1 MAANNIID
9 RAKSILLTPRSEWP
23 VIAAEPDTVG
33 GLYTRYI
40 IIMAAIP
47 AVVHFVS
54 AALIGVSVPILGYY
68 RIGVGAALS
77 GAILSY
83 VLALVGIFVLTLIVD
98 ALAPTFGG
106 QKSQVQALK
115 TVAYAYTASWVASI
129 IGLIPGLTLIAALAG
144 AIYGI
149 YLLNMGLP
157 FTMKCPPEK
166 AVGYTAVTII
176 VAIVVGFV
184 LHLIVDSAGGWGFGG
199 MGGTHIPTAFS
210 APVSRD
216 SGGFAPGSAG
226 AGLQAWSNKVA
237 AASKQVDAAQNS
249 NDPNA
254 KANAVGAMLGA
265 ALGSG
270 GKVESLTPDRLKP
283 FVPDTLDGLKR
294 TEMSADRSAALGMQI
309 SKAEATYSDG
319 AAHSLKLEIT
329 DTGSLKG
336 LVGFAGGW
344 AGVEQDH
351 ETDTGYDKT
360 YKSNG
365 QLVHEKWDNQ
375 SHSGEYGI
383 IVGERFSVTASGNAA
398 NIDELKAAVASIN
411 LSGLA
416 ALKNEG
422 VQSTN

>member
-1 MAANNIID
+1 MAAKNLID

-33 GLYTRYI
+33 GIYTRYVV
-40 IIMAAIP
+40 IMTAIP
-47 AVVHFVS
+47 AAVHFVS
-54 AALIGVSVPILGYY
+54 ASLIGVSVPVLGYY
-68 RIGVGAALS
+68 RVGVAAALS
-77 GAILSY
+77 AAILTY
-83 VLALVGIFVLTLIVD
+83 VLALVGIFVMTLIVD

-106 QKSQVQALK
+106 QKNQVQALK
-115 TVAYAYTASWVASI
+115 TVAYCNTATWVASI
-129 IGLIPGLTLIAALAG
+129 IGIIPGLTLIAALAG

-166 AVGYTAVTII
+166 TVGYTAVTII
-176 VAIVVGFV
+176 LAIVIAFV
-184 LHLIVDSAGGWGFGG
+184 LNLIVASAGGWGFGSSR
-199 MGGTHIPTAFS
+199 IPTAFS
-210 APVSRD
+210 APGVSD
-216 SGGFAPGSAG
+216 SGGFARGSAG
-226 AGLQAWSNKVA
+226 AGLQAWSNKMA
-237 AASKQVDAAQNS
+237 AASKQVDAAQKS
-249 NDPNA
+249 ADPAA
-254 KANAVGAMLGA
+254 KANALGQMLGA

-270 GKVESLTPDRLKP
+270 GKVESLTPDRIKP
-283 FVPDTLDGLKR
+283 FVPDSLGGLKR
-294 TEMSADRSAALGMQI
+294 TEMSADRTAAMGVQI

-319 AAHSLKLEIT
+319 ADHNLKLEIT

-375 SHSGEYGI
+375 SHSGEYGV
-383 IVGERFSVTASGNAA
+383 IVGDRFSVTVSGKAA
-398 NIDELKAAVASIN
+398 NIDELKGAVANIN
-411 LSGLA
+411 LAGLA
-416 ALKNEG
+416 VLKNEG
-422 VQSTN
+422 VQSN

>member
-1 MAANNIID
+1 MAANNLID

-23 VIAAEPDTVG
+23 VIAEEPDSVG

-40 IIMAAIP
+40 LVVAAIP

-54 AALIGVSVPILGYY
+54 ASLIGVSVPVLGYY
-68 RIGVGAALS
+68 RVGVGAALS
-77 GAILSY
+77 AAIISY
-83 VLALVGIFVLTLIVD
+83 VLALIGIFILTLIVN

-115 TVAYAYTASWVASI
+115 TVAYTYTASCAASI
-129 IGLIPGLTLIAALAG
+129 VGLIPGLMLIAALAG
-144 AIYGI
+144 GIYGI

-157 FTMKCPPEK
+157 YTMKCPPEK
-166 AVGYTAVTII
+166 SVGYTAVTII
-176 VAIVVGFV
+176 VAIIVGFV
-184 LHLIVDSAGGWGFGG
+184 LNLIVASAGGFGSSGMPAGFT
-199 MGGTHIPTAFS
+199 THGAIDNS
-210 APVSRD
+210 
-216 SGGFAPGSAG
+216 GFARGSAG
-226 AGLQAWSNKVA
+226 AGLQAWSDKMA
-237 AASKQVDAAQNS
+237 AASKQVDAAQKS
-249 NDPNA
+249 GDADA

-265 ALGSG
+265 ALGGS
-270 GKVESLTPDRLKP
+270 GKVESLAPDRIKP
-283 FVPDTLDGLKR
+283 FVPDSLAGMKR
-294 TEMSADRSAALGMQI
+294 TQMSADRTAAMGVQI
-309 SKAEATYSDG
+309 SKAEASYSDG
-319 AAHSLKLEIT
+319 ADHSLKLEIT

-351 ETDTGYDKT
+351 ETDNGYDKT

-375 SHSGEYGI
+375 NHNGEYGV
-383 IVGERFSVTASGNAA
+383 IVGDRFSVNVSGKAAS
-398 NIDELKAAVASIN
+398 IDELKAAVASIN

-422 VQSTN
+422 VQSN

>member
-1 MAANNIID
+1 MAAKNIID

-23 VIAAEPDTVG
+23 VIAEEPDTVG
-33 GLYTRYI
+33 GVYTKYI
-40 IIMAAIP
+40 VIMAAIP
-47 AVVHFVS
+47 AVVHFIS
-54 AALIGVSVPILGYY
+54 ASLIGVSVPILGYY
-68 RIGVGAALS
+68 RVGVTAALS
-77 GAILSY
+77 AAILAY
-83 VLALVGIFVLTLIVD
+83 VLALVGIFVVTLIVD

-106 QKSQVQALK
+106 QKNQVQALK

-129 IGLIPGLTLIAALAG
+129 VGLIPGLTLIAALAG
-144 AIYGI
+144 GIYGI

-166 AVGYTAVTII
+166 SVGYTAVTII
-176 VAIVVGFV
+176 VAIIIGFV
-184 LHLIVDSAGGWGFGG
+184 LNLIVVSAGGWGIGP
-199 MGGTHIPTAFS
+199 TRIPAAFS
-210 APVSRD
+210 APASGD
-216 SGGFAPGSAG
+216 NGGFARGSAG
-226 AGLQAWSNKVA
+226 AGLQAWSNKMA
-237 AASKQVDAAQNS
+237 AASQQVDAAQKS
-249 NDPNA
+249 GDADA

-270 GKVESLTPDRLKP
+270 GKVESLAPDRIKP
-283 FVPDTLDGLKR
+283 FVPDSLAGLKR
-294 TEMSADRSAALGMQI
+294 TEMSADRTAAMGVQT

-319 AAHSLKLEIT
+319 ADHRLKLEIT

-351 ETDTGYDKT
+351 ETDSGYDKT

-375 SHSGEYGI
+375 SHNGEYGV
-383 IVGERFSVTASGNAA
+383 IVGDRFSVTVSGKAASM
-398 NIDELKAAVASIN
+398 DELKAALASIN

-422 VQSTN
+422 VQPG

>member
-1 MAANNIID
+1 MAAKNIID

-23 VIAAEPDTVG
+23 VIAEEPDTVG
-33 GLYTRYI
+33 GLYTKYI
-40 IIMAAIP
+40 VIMAAIP
-47 AVVHFVS
+47 AVVHFIS
-54 AALIGVSVPILGYY
+54 ASLIGVSVPILGYY
-68 RIGVGAALS
+68 RVGVTAALS
-77 GAILSY
+77 AAILSY
-83 VLALVGIFVLTLIVD
+83 VLALVGIFIVTLIVD

-106 QKSQVQALK
+106 QKNQVQALK

-129 IGLIPGLTLIAALAG
+129 IGIIPGLTLIAALAG
-144 AIYGI
+144 GIYGI

-166 AVGYTAVTII
+166 SVGYTAVTII
-176 VAIVVGFV
+176 VAIIIAFV
-184 LHLIVDSAGGWGFGG
+184 LNLIVVSAGGWGIGPNR
-199 MGGTHIPTAFS
+199 IPTAFS
-210 APVSRD
+210 ASGAHD
-216 SGGFAPGSAG
+216 NGGFARGSAG
-226 AGLQAWSNKVA
+226 AGLQAWSNKMA
-237 AASKQVDAAQNS
+237 AASQQVDAAQKS
-249 NDPNA
+249 GDANA

-270 GKVESLTPDRLKP
+270 GKVESLTPDRIKP
-283 FVPDTLDGLKR
+283 FMPDSLAGLKR
-294 TEMSADRSAALGMQI
+294 TEMSADRSAAMGVQI

-319 AAHSLKLEIT
+319 ADHRLKLEIT

-360 YKSNG
+360 YKNNG

-375 SHSGEYGI
+375 SHNGEYGV
-383 IVGERFSVTASGNAA
+383 IVGDRFSVTISGKAAS
-398 NIDELKAAVASIN
+398 IDELKAALASIN

-422 VQSTN
+422 VQPN

>member
-1 MAANNIID
+1 MAAKNIID

-23 VIAAEPDTVG
+23 LVAEEPDTVG
-33 GLYTRYI
+33 GLYTKYI
-40 IIMAAIP
+40 VIMAAIP
-47 AVVHFVS
+47 VVVHFIS
-54 AALIGVSVPILGYY
+54 ASLIGVSVPILGYY
-68 RIGVGAALS
+68 RVGVPAALS
-77 GAILSY
+77 RAIISY
-83 VLALVGIFVLTLIVD
+83 VVALVGIFIAALVVN

-106 QKSQVQALK
+106 QKNQVQALK
-115 TVAYAYTASWVASI
+115 TFAYACTASWVASI
-129 IGLIPGLTLIAALAG
+129 VGLVPGLTLIAALAG
-144 AIYGI
+144 GIYGI

-166 AVGYTAVTII
+166 SVGYTAVTII
-176 VAIVVGFV
+176 VTIIIVIVLNLIVV
-184 LHLIVDSAGGWGFGG
+184 SATGWGIGH
-199 MGGTHIPTAFS
+199 TRIPGDFS
-210 APVSRD
+210 AAGSGD
-216 SGGFAPGSAG
+216 NGGFARGSAG
-226 AGLQAWSNKVA
+226 AGLQAWSNKMA
-237 AASKQVDAAQNS
+237 AASQQVDAAQKS
-249 NDPNA
+249 GDANA

-270 GKVESLTPDRLKP
+270 GKVESLAPDRIKP
-283 FVPDTLDGLKR
+283 FVPDSLAGLKR
-294 TEMSADRSAALGMQI
+294 TEMSADRSAAVGVQV

-319 AAHSLKLEIT
+319 TDHRLKLEIT

-351 ETDTGYDKT
+351 ETDNGYDKT

-375 SHSGEYGI
+375 SHNGEYGV
-383 IVGERFSVTASGNAA
+383 IVGDRFSVNVSGKAAS
-398 NIDELKAAVASIN
+398 IDELKAAVASIN

-422 VQSTN
+422 VQSN

>member
-1 MAANNIID
+1 MAAKSIID

-23 VIAAEPDTVG
+23 VIAEEPDTVG
-33 GLYTRYI
+33 GVYTKYI
-40 IIMAAIP
+40 VIMAAIP
-47 AVVHFVS
+47 AVVHFIS
-54 AALIGVSVPILGYY
+54 ASLIGVSVPILGFY
-68 RIGVGAALS
+68 RVGVTAALS
-77 GAILSY
+77 AAILAY
-83 VLALVGIFVLTLIVD
+83 VLALVGIFVVTLIVD

-106 QKSQVQALK
+106 QKSQVQAVK

-144 AIYGI
+144 GIYGI

-166 AVGYTAVTII
+166 SVGYTAVTII
-176 VAIVVGFV
+176 VAIIIGFV
-184 LHLIVDSAGGWGFGG
+184 LNLIVVSAGGWGIGPNR
-199 MGGTHIPTAFS
+199 IPTTFS
-210 APVSRD
+210 APGTHD
-216 SGGFAPGSAG
+216 NGGFASGSAG
-226 AGLQAWSNKVA
+226 AGLQAWSNKMA
-237 AASKQVDAAQNS
+237 AASQQVDAAQKS
-249 NDPNA
+249 GDANA

-270 GKVESLTPDRLKP
+270 GKVESLAPDRIKP
-283 FVPDTLDGLKR
+283 FVPDTLVGLKR
-294 TEMSADRSAALGMQI
+294 TEMSADRTAAMGVQI

-319 AAHSLKLEIT
+319 ADHRLKLEIT

-360 YKSNG
+360 YKNSG

-375 SHSGEYGI
+375 SHNGEYGV
-383 IVGERFSVTASGNAA
+383 IVGDRFSVSVSGKAASM
-398 NIDELKAAVASIN
+398 DELKAALASIN

-422 VQSTN
+422 VQPQG

>member
-1 MAANNIID
+1 MAAKNIID
-9 RAKSILLTPRSEWP
+9 RAKSILLTPRAEWP
-23 VIAAEPDTVG
+23 VIADESDTLG

-47 AVVHFVS
+47 AAVQFVS
-54 AALIGVSVPILGYY
+54 AALIGVSVPVLGYY
-68 RIGVGAALS
+68 RVGIAGALS
-77 GAILSY
+77 AAILTY
-83 VLALVGIFVLTLIVD
+83 VLGLIGIFILALIVD

-106 QKSQVQALK
+106 QKSQIQALK
-115 TVAYAYTASWVASI
+115 TVAYAFTASWVASI
-129 IGLIPGLTLIAALAG
+129 IGIIPGLHLIAALAG
-144 AIYGI
+144 FIYGI

-166 AVGYTAVTII
+166 TAGYTAVTII
-176 VAIVVGFV
+176 VAIVIFFV
-184 LHLIVDSAGGWGFGG
+184 LGLIVGSVGGWGFGG
-199 MGGTHIPTAFS
+199 NRLSTSFAVPGAG
-210 APVSRD
+210 D
-216 SGGFAPGSAG
+216 SGGFARGSAG
-226 AGLQAWSNKVA
+226 AGLQAWSDKMA
-237 AASKQVDAAQNS
+237 AASKQVDAAQKS
-249 NDPNA
+249 DDPAA
-254 KANAVGAMLGA
+254 KASAVGAMLGA

-270 GKVESLTPDRLKP
+270 GKVESLAPDRIKP

-294 TEMSADRSAALGMQI
+294 TQMSADRTAAMGVQI

-319 AAHSLKLEIT
+319 ADHSLKLEIT

-360 YKSNG
+360 FKSNG
-365 QLVHEKWDNQ
+365 QLVHEKWDNP
-375 SHSGEYGI
+375 SHSGEYGV
-383 IVGERFSVTASGNAA
+383 IVGDRFSVTVSGKAA
-398 NIDELKAAVASIN
+398 NVDELKAAVSNIN

-422 VQSTN
+422 VQPN

>member
-1 MAANNIID
+1 MAAKNIID

-23 VIAAEPDTVG
+23 VIAEEPDTVG
-33 GLYTRYI
+33 GLYTKYI
-40 IIMAAIP
+40 VIMAAIP
-47 AVVHFVS
+47 AVVHFIS
-54 AALIGVSVPILGYY
+54 ASLIGVSVPILGYY
-68 RIGVGAALS
+68 RVGVTAALS
-77 GAILSY
+77 AAILSY
-83 VLALVGIFVLTLIVD
+83 VLALVGIFIVTLIVD

-106 QKSQVQALK
+106 QKNQVQALK

-129 IGLIPGLTLIAALAG
+129 IGIIPGLTLIAALAG
-144 AIYGI
+144 GIYGI

-166 AVGYTAVTII
+166 SVGYTAVTII
-176 VAIVVGFV
+176 VAIIIAFV
-184 LHLIVDSAGGWGFGG
+184 LNLIVVSAGGWGIGPNR
-199 MGGTHIPTAFS
+199 IPTAFS
-210 APVSRD
+210 ASGASD
-216 SGGFAPGSAG
+216 NGGFARGSAG
-226 AGLQAWSNKVA
+226 AGLQAWSNKMA
-237 AASKQVDAAQNS
+237 AASQQVDAAQKS
-249 NDPNA
+249 GDANA

-270 GKVESLTPDRLKP
+270 GKVESLTPDRIKP
-283 FVPDTLDGLKR
+283 FMPDSLAGLKR
-294 TEMSADRSAALGMQI
+294 TEMSADRSAAMGVQI

-319 AAHSLKLEIT
+319 ADHRLKLEIT

-360 YKSNG
+360 YKNNG

-375 SHSGEYGI
+375 SHNGEYGV
-383 IVGERFSVTASGNAA
+383 IVGDRFSVTISGKAAS
-398 NIDELKAAVASIN
+398 IDELKAALASIN

-422 VQSTN
+422 VQPN

>member
-1 MAANNIID
+1 MAAKNLID
-9 RAKSILLTPRSEWP
+9 RDKSILMTPRSEWP
-23 VIAAEPDTVG
+23 VIAEEPDTVG
-33 GLYTRYI
+33 ALYTRYI
-40 IIMAAIP
+40 VIMAAIP

-54 AALIGVSVPILGYY
+54 ASLIGVSVPVLGYY
-68 RIGVGAALS
+68 RVGVTAALS
-77 GAILSY
+77 AAILSY

-98 ALAPTFGG
+98 ALAPSFGG

-129 IGLIPGLTLIAALAG
+129 IGLIPGLMLIAALAG
-144 AIYGI
+144 GIYGI

-166 AVGYTAVTII
+166 SVGYTAVTII
-176 VAIVVGFV
+176 VAIIVAFI
-184 LHLIVDSAGGWGFGG
+184 LNLIVGSVGGWGYGSSRW
-199 MGGTHIPTAFS
+199 PTALS
-210 APVSRD
+210 APSAVD
-216 SGGFAPGSAG
+216 SGGFARGSAG
-226 AGLQAWSNKVA
+226 AGLQAWSDKMA

-249 NDPNA
+249 GDPNA

-265 ALGSG
+265 ALGGG
-270 GKVESLTPDRLKP
+270 GKVESLAPDRIKP
-283 FVPDTLDGLKR
+283 FVPDSLGGLKR
-294 TEMSADRSAALGMQI
+294 TEMSADRTAAMGVQI
-309 SKAEATYSDG
+309 SKAEATYSNG
-319 AAHSLKLEIT
+319 ADHNLKLEIT

-375 SHSGEYGI
+375 SHSGDYGV
-383 IVGERFSVTASGNAA
+383 IVGDRFSVTVSGKGA
-398 NIDELKAAVASIN
+398 NIDELKGAVASIN
-411 LSGLA
+411 LAGLA

-422 VQSTN
+422 VQSN

>member
-1 MAANNIID
+1 MAAKNIID

-23 VIAAEPDTVG
+23 VIAEEPDTVG
-33 GLYTRYI
+33 GLYTKYI
-40 IIMAAIP
+40 MIMAAIP
-47 AVVHFVS
+47 VVVHFIS
-54 AALIGVSVPILGYY
+54 ASLIGVSVPILGYY
-68 RIGVGAALS
+68 RVGVPAALS
-77 GAILSY
+77 RAIISY
-83 VLALVGIFVLTLIVD
+83 VVALVGIFIAALVVN

-106 QKSQVQALK
+106 QKNQVQALK
-115 TVAYAYTASWVASI
+115 TFAYACTASWVASI
-129 IGLIPGLTLIAALAG
+129 VGLVPGLTLIAALAG
-144 AIYGI
+144 GIYGI

-166 AVGYTAVTII
+166 SVGYTAVTII
-176 VAIVVGFV
+176 VTIIIVIVLNLIVV
-184 LHLIVDSAGGWGFGG
+184 SATGWGIGHNR
-199 MGGTHIPTAFS
+199 MPADFS
-210 APVSRD
+210 AAGSGD
-216 SGGFAPGSAG
+216 NGGFARGSAG
-226 AGLQAWSNKVA
+226 AGLQAWSNKMA
-237 AASKQVDAAQNS
+237 AASQQVDAAQKS
-249 NDPNA
+249 GDANA

-270 GKVESLTPDRLKP
+270 GKVESLAPDRIKP
-283 FVPDTLDGLKR
+283 FVPDSLAGLKR
-294 TEMSADRSAALGMQI
+294 TEMSADRSAAVGVQV

-319 AAHSLKLEIT
+319 TDHRLKLEIT

-351 ETDTGYDKT
+351 ETDNGYDKT

-375 SHSGEYGI
+375 SHNGEYGV
-383 IVGERFSVTASGNAA
+383 IVGDRFSVNVSGKAAS
-398 NIDELKAAVASIN
+398 IDELKAAVASIN

-422 VQSTN
+422 VQSN

>member
-1 MAANNIID
+1 MAANNLID

-23 VIAAEPDTVG
+23 VIAEEPDSVG

-40 IIMAAIP
+40 LVVAAIP

-54 AALIGVSVPILGYY
+54 ASLIGVSVPVLGYY
-68 RIGVGAALS
+68 RVGVGAALS
-77 GAILSY
+77 AAIISY
-83 VLALVGIFVLTLIVD
+83 VLALIGIFILTLIVN

-115 TVAYAYTASWVASI
+115 TVAYTYTASCAASI
-129 IGLIPGLTLIAALAG
+129 VGLIPGLMLIAALAG
-144 AIYGI
+144 GIYGI

-157 FTMKCPPEK
+157 YTMKCPPEK
-166 AVGYTAVTII
+166 SVGYTAVTII
-176 VAIVVGFV
+176 VAIIVGFV
-184 LHLIVDSAGGWGFGG
+184 LNLIVASAGGFGSSGMPAGFT
-199 MGGTHIPTAFS
+199 THGAIDNS
-210 APVSRD
+210 
-216 SGGFAPGSAG
+216 GFARGSAG
-226 AGLQAWSNKVA
+226 AGLQAWSDKMA
-237 AASKQVDAAQNS
+237 AASKQVYAAQKS
-249 NDPNA
+249 GDADA

-265 ALGSG
+265 ALGGS
-270 GKVESLTPDRLKP
+270 GKVESLAPDRIKP
-283 FVPDTLDGLKR
+283 FVPDSLAGMKR
-294 TEMSADRSAALGMQI
+294 TQMSADRTAAMGVQI
-309 SKAEATYSDG
+309 SKAEASYSDG
-319 AAHSLKLEIT
+319 ADHSLKLEIT

-360 YKSNG
+360 YKSSG

-375 SHSGEYGI
+375 SHNGEYGVI
-383 IVGERFSVTASGNAA
+383 IGDRFSVTVSGKAAS
-398 NIDELKAAVASIN
+398 IDDLKGAVASIN

-422 VQSTN
+422 VQSN

>member
-1 MAANNIID
+1 MAANNLID

-23 VIAAEPDTVG
+23 VIAEEPDSVG

-40 IIMAAIP
+40 LVVAAIP

-54 AALIGVSVPILGYY
+54 ASLIGVSVPVLGYY
-68 RIGVGAALS
+68 RVGVGAALS
-77 GAILSY
+77 AAIISY
-83 VLALVGIFVLTLIVD
+83 VLALIGIFILTLIVN

-115 TVAYAYTASWVASI
+115 TVAYTYTASCAASI
-129 IGLIPGLTLIAALAG
+129 VGLIPGLMLIAALAG
-144 AIYGI
+144 GIYGI

-157 FTMKCPPEK
+157 YTMKCPPEK
-166 AVGYTAVTII
+166 SVGYTAVTII
-176 VAIVVGFV
+176 VAIIVGFV
-184 LHLIVDSAGGWGFGG
+184 LNLIVASAGGFGSSGMPAGFT
-199 MGGTHIPTAFS
+199 THGAIDNS
-210 APVSRD
+210 
-216 SGGFAPGSAG
+216 GFARGSAG
-226 AGLQAWSNKVA
+226 AGLQAWSDKMA
-237 AASKQVDAAQNS
+237 AASKQVDAAQKS
-249 NDPNA
+249 GDADA

-265 ALGSG
+265 ALGGS
-270 GKVESLTPDRLKP
+270 GKVESLAPDRIKP
-283 FVPDTLDGLKR
+283 FVPDSLAGMKR
-294 TEMSADRSAALGMQI
+294 TQMSADRTAAMGVQI
-309 SKAEATYSDG
+309 SKAEASYSDG
-319 AAHSLKLEIT
+319 ADHSLKLEIT

-360 YKSNG
+360 YKSSG

-375 SHSGEYGI
+375 SHNGEYGVI
-383 IVGERFSVTASGNAA
+383 IGDRFSVTVSGKAAS
-398 NIDELKAAVASIN
+398 IDDLKGAVASIN

-422 VQSTN
+422 VQSN

>member
-1 MAANNIID
+1 MAAKNIID

-23 VIAAEPDTVG
+23 VIAEEPDTVG
-33 GLYTRYI
+33 GLYTKYI
-40 IIMAAIP
+40 VIMAAIP
-47 AVVHFVS
+47 AVVHFIS
-54 AALIGVSVPILGYY
+54 ASLIGVSVPILGYY
-68 RIGVGAALS
+68 RVGVTAALS
-77 GAILSY
+77 AAILSY
-83 VLALVGIFVLTLIVD
+83 VLALVGIFIVTLIVD

-106 QKSQVQALK
+106 QKNQVQALK

-129 IGLIPGLTLIAALAG
+129 IGIIPGLTLIAALAG
-144 AIYGI
+144 GIYGI

-166 AVGYTAVTII
+166 SVGYTAVTII
-176 VAIVVGFV
+176 VAIIIAFV
-184 LHLIVDSAGGWGFGG
+184 LNLIVVSAGGWGIGPNR
-199 MGGTHIPTAFS
+199 IPTAFS
-210 APVSRD
+210 ASGASD
-216 SGGFAPGSAG
+216 NGGFARGSAG
-226 AGLQAWSNKVA
+226 AGLQAWSNKMA
-237 AASKQVDAAQNS
+237 AASQQVDAAQKS
-249 NDPNA
+249 GDANA

-270 GKVESLTPDRLKP
+270 GKVESLTPDRIKP
-283 FVPDTLDGLKR
+283 FMPDSLAGLKR
-294 TEMSADRSAALGMQI
+294 TEMSADRSAAMGVQI

-319 AAHSLKLEIT
+319 ADHRLKLEIT

-360 YKSNG
+360 YKNNG

-375 SHSGEYGI
+375 SHNGEYGV
-383 IVGERFSVTASGNAA
+383 IVGDRFSVTISGKAAS
-398 NIDELKAAVASIN
+398 IDELKAALASIN
-411 LSGLA
+411 LSALA

-422 VQSTN
+422 VQPN